1 MRFTELTTALT
12 TPGFADVAF
21 LDWLR
26 TRFVDPVPDTL
37 AWSEIVARQPDLAD
51 AALRMHHAGLLDLPT
66 GARLTEQHR
75 VPPTVEDWM
84 ALIEEWALGL
94 DDPDVTDALR
104 RALPSVGYVWTRNGV
119 RRGRTPTDRVLAR
132 SEAKAGATVDIVT
145 AEHAALGERMRMLVL
160 CDHERAGA
168 TVPATLVGV
177 LDQQA
182 GSARAVLAALLRDPG
197 TRALRP
203 LLVTGSTV
211 AGAHATL
218 RRAAGAGAAHR
229 PRHRRHAAD
238 RSRWSQPHVPVRR
251 LGRRPGTGAR
261 HGARQCGQDGGR
273 GPPAAARA
281 RGTPPT
287 ASRGAGPRVSGSR
300 TSRGSSPP
308 AAPRSS
314 WAPGACSARGGTPA
328 ASRAWSTSP
337 RPPR

>member
-1 MRFTELTTALT
+1 
-12 TPGFADVAF
+12 
-21 LDWLR
+21 
-26 TRFVDPVPDTL
+26 
-37 AWSEIVARQPDLAD
+37 
-51 AALRMHHAGLLDLPT
+51 MHHAGLLDLPT

-84 ALIEEWALGL
+84 ALVEEWALGL

-218 RRAAGAGAAHR
+218 AALRERGAAHR
-229 PRHRRHAAD
+229 PRDRGHPADRPAGRDVRAGARPGPGPTQVGSDAGGGAALRSARRRRLPPRGALVLASVGRARHAA
-238 RSRWSQPHVPVRR
+238 PHRR
-251 LGRRPGTGAR
+251 R
-261 HGARQCGQDGGR
+261 H
-273 GPPAAARA
+273 P
-281 RGTPPT
+281 
-287 ASRGAGPRVSGSR
+287 GPRGH
-300 TSRGSSPP
+300 
-308 AAPRSS
+308 
-314 WAPGACSARGGTPA
+314 
-328 ASRAWSTSP
+328 P
-337 RPPR
+337 RPARRGVGRPLHHGPGRPHHRHLR